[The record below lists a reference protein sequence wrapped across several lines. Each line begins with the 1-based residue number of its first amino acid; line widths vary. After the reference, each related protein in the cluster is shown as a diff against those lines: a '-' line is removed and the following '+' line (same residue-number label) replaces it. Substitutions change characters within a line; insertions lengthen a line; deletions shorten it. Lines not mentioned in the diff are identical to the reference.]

1 MKIAV
6 WNWPELKAVCLQFR
20 RNPSILVLSSSP
32 LSEDMAGNCA
42 PDFRNQQLEELQW
55 VPDRRRPRSGD
66 VAIIGKRPSDM

>member
-32 LSEDMAGNCA
+32 LSEDMMGNCA
-42 PDFRNQQLEELQW
+42 PGFRTQELDELQW
-55 VPDRRRPRSGD
+55 VPDRRWPRSGD
-66 VAIIGKRPSDM
+66 VAVVNKRCSNM